1 MLLSNSKE
9 SPACK
14 AWGVS
19 KAFRVFETSFVGRV

>member
-19 KAFRVFETSFVGRV
+19 IQVFPKEEEKKPKK